1 LHTGSS
7 ADNIRPMETK
17 TSAPNDI
24 AELVGEFMI
33 MLQATNR
40 SPRTIELYIRGVESL
55 RAFLVSRGMP
65 TAVDTVAREH
75 IESFFAWMLGDGGFA
90 AASAKAY
97 FDGIRQFFRWAEEEG
112 EVEEGRNPMRHV
124 RPPKVIAQPP
134 DVLDVE
140 QIRALLKACD
150 GRTFED
156 RRDAALV
163 RLLYDCG
170 IRLSEC
176 TGLELGDVDLER
188 RECRVLG
195 KGRKERDVW
204 FGATTAQA
212 LARYLRV
219 RRQHPQATR
228 SEFWIGLRGPMT
240 PSGVR
245 QTLERRGIEA
255 GIGPVTPHRL
265 RHSFAHAWLTA
276 GGEETDLM
284 RLAGWSSRQMLQRYA
299 ATRAADRARDAHRRL
314 SPGDRL

>member
-1 LHTGSS
+1 
-7 ADNIRPMETK
+7 METK

>member
-1 LHTGSS
+1 MTTRT
-7 ADNIRPMETK
+7 NEI
-17 TSAPNDI
+17 APNEI
-24 AELVGEFMI
+24 RELLPEFTI

-40 SPRTIELYIRGVESL
+40 SPRTIELYVRAMEVFGGFL
-55 RAFLVSRGMP
+55 RERGMP
-65 TAVDTVAREH
+65 MAVDAIAREH
-75 IESFFAWMLGDGGFA
+75 VEAFFAWMMGEGGYA

-97 FDGIRQFFRWAEEEG
+97 YDGIRQFFRWAEEEG
-112 EVEEGRNPMRHV
+112 EVADGKNPMRHV
-124 RPPKVIAQPP
+124 KPPKVIAQPP
-134 DVLDVE
+134 DVVDVE

-156 RRDAALV
+156 RRDAALI
-163 RLLYDCG
+163 RLLYDTG
-170 IRLSEC
+170 IRLAEC
-176 TGLELGDVDLER
+176 AGLTLDDVDLADR
-188 RECRVLG
+188 REVRVLG
-195 KGRKERDVW
+195 KGRKERSVP
-204 FGATTAQA
+204 FGASTAQA
-212 LARYLRV
+212 LGRYMRL
-219 RRQHPQATR
+219 RRQHAGA
-228 SEFWIGLRGPMT
+228 SLDAFCIGLRGPMT
-240 PSGVR
+240 PSGIR